1 MSLYL
6 VLPLIACVTSS
17 VLATIIFCRSPND
30 LASRDAV
37 LLLIGG
43 AFWAACEV
51 LLSTRVDP
59 EGALALVKASSLGWV
74 WIGPLGIRL
83 LLRVTGEPAPH
94 VRRALPALIA
104 MGGLFVLLDW
114 STAWLHTGVVRT
126 QWGWGYELG
135 PAYAFYYL
143 YAVSCIAIALRLGWG
158 AFHSAIF
165 QSDDVQARWI
175 GCGVVIPIVFASLTD
190 AFMPMLGVQ
199 VPRVGTFAL
208 AVMGGSIVWSFYRY
222 GYSFVA
228 PGTLAGE
235 ILETLPDGVA
245 MLRLDGRIRSGNT
258 AMAEL
263 LGCEPR
269 KLAGLDVGRM
279 IHGLPG
285 PLSGE
290 LVEAECEIRA
300 LGGEVIPVSLS
311 STMLRDRKGTP
322 IGFVLISW
330 DLRELQALRRRL
342 VVSGRLAAVGELA
355 AGIAH
360 EINNPLAYV
369 RANLSLLRQHWE
381 TLGSHLEKSGESEH
395 AEQSGELLAEGAE
408 MIDESLEGV
417 DRASAIVRDVKGLA
431 HAGRGDRTMADLN
444 ELLEGVL
451 RMAAPQ
457 LRRTASVEKQYGSLP
472 LIPCAPQELQ
482 QVFLNLVLNASQA
495 IAGHGTITIRT
506 KAEDDAIV
514 VWIQDDGCGIA
525 PELVD
530 RIFDPFFTTKPVGEG
545 TGLGLGIAHEI
556 VRKHNG
562 EISVD
567 STSKRGTAFCVRL
580 PIPADTIDPI

>member
-6 VLPLIACVTSS
+6 VLPLFACVTSS
-17 VLATIIFCRSPND
+17 VLATVIFCRSPND
-30 LASRDAV
+30 RASRDAV

-51 LLSTRVDP
+51 LLSTRTNPDS
-59 EGALALVKASSLGWV
+59 ALALVKASSLGWV

-83 LLRVTGEPAPH
+83 LLQVTGEPARQ
-94 VRRALPALIA
+94 VRRALPVLITV
-104 MGGLFVLLDW
+104 GGLFVLVDW
-114 STAWLHTGVVRT
+114 STSWLHTGVVRT
-126 QWGWGYELG
+126 SWGWGYELG
-135 PAYAFYYL
+135 PAYALYYL
-143 YAVSCIAIALRLGWG
+143 YAVSCIAIALRLGWR
-158 AFHSAIF
+158 AFHATIF
-165 QSDDVQARWI
+165 RRGDVQARWI
-175 GCGVVIPIVFASLTD
+175 GCGVLIPMGFAALTD
-190 AFMPMLGVQ
+190 GLLPMLGVH
-199 VPRVGTFAL
+199 VPRLGTFAL
-208 AVMGGSIVWSFYRY
+208 AVLGGSIVWSFYRY
-222 GYSFVA
+222 GYSFIA

-235 ILETLPDGVA
+235 ILETLPDSVA

-263 LGCEPR
+263 LGCEAR
-269 KLAGLDVGRM
+269 ELAGLDVAQM

-285 PLSGE
+285 PLAGE
-290 LVEAECEIRA
+290 MIEVECEVHA
-300 LGGEVIPVSLS
+300 FGGDVISVSLS
-311 STMLRDRKGTP
+311 STMLRDRQGSP
-322 IGFVLISW
+322 IGFVLVAR
-330 DLRELQALRRRL
+330 DLRELEALRRRL

-369 RANLSLLRQHWE
+369 RANLGLLRQHWE
-381 TLGSHLEKSGESEH
+381 TLGSHLEKSGEPEHSEQC
-395 AEQSGELLAEGAE
+395 EELLAEGAE
-408 MIDESLEGV
+408 MIDESLQGV

-431 HAGRGDRTMADLN
+431 HAGRGERTMADLN

-457 LRRTASVEKQYGSLP
+457 LRRTAVVEKQYDSLP

-482 QVFLNLVLNASQA
+482 QVFLNLVLNAGQA
-495 IAGHGTITIRT
+495 ITGHGTITIRT
-506 KAEDDAIV
+506 KAEADAIV
-514 VWIQDDGCGIA
+514 VWITDNGCGIP

-530 RIFDPFFTTKPVGEG
+530 RIFDPFFTTKSVGEG

-556 VRKHNG
+556 VRKHAG

-567 STSKRGTAFCVRL
+567 STSERGTSFCVRL
-580 PIPADTIDPI
+580 PVSADTIDPT